1 MKRILA
7 LALSLCLI
15 ATYGVPVAEASETSE
30 NKKVLQKEQTHGVTV
45 ARVSNSQSQ
54 EDDSHINNPDGYD
67 QLMYALCKD
76 AGMAYMGKR
85 ENCVQIKRGE

>member
-7 LALSLCLI
+7 LALSLCLM
-15 ATYGVPVAEASETSE
+15 ATYGVPTGEASETSE
-30 NKKVLQKEQTHGVTV
+30 TKEILQKEQTNGVTV
-45 ARVSNSQSQ
+45 ARVSNPQSQ
-54 EDDSHINNPDGYD
+54 EDDSHIKNPDGYD

-85 ENCVQIKRGE
+85 ENCVQIRRGE